1 MAHDVVQMDYD
12 VMTNVS
18 KGFSTQSKTLQ
29 TISKVLQGVI
39 QVLRAM
45 AFLSG
50 GTSAALAQYYQVIK
64 DKIDILAKICQEF
77 AQDLSKAVTD
87 HKNGDVKGKSYFGE
101 GVRG

>member
-18 KGFSTQSKTLQ
+18 KGFATQSKTLQ

-50 GTSAALAQYYQVIK
+50 GTSAALAQYLGGAGPVLPGDQGQDRHPV
-64 DKIDILAKICQEF
+64 
-77 AQDLSKAVTD
+77 QDLRRVLGRPVQGRHRSQ
-87 HKNGDVKGKSYFGE
+87 E
-101 GVRG
+101 R